1 MGLSLAKE
9 RTYVLFSTNTQG
21 MAMHRALDEVD
32 IFNRIT
38 STPRT
43 EDLVMPCGMCLLV
56 QAEDVE
62 QIKAIAEQK
71 ALDYLD
77 VVTI

>member
-1 MGLSLAKE
+1 MSVFSAKE
-9 RTYVLFSTNTQG
+9 RTYVIFSTNTQG

-56 QAEDVE
+56 QTEDVE
-62 QIKAIAEQK
+62 KIKAIAADQ